1 MADHSV
7 TIHIEF
13 DMEQAEPTLNQIR
26 AAANYYICGPDFEPD
41 VDYSREAV
49 RKKFKVYTHH
59 VTHPSTHT
67 SQLADTST

>member
-1 MADHSV
+1 MADHRT

-49 RKKFKVYTHH
+49 RKKFKV
-59 VTHPSTHT
+59 
-67 SQLADTST
+67 